1 MRKRSFKRP
10 KPITFQSRRISWQF
24 VFNAA
29 LGLGGSYVPPSN
41 LRFNRHGKF
50 TGGARPIYKF
60 DTRAGCELMMSFC
73 QTHGITAFWKY
84 ADNTIEFLGGYL
96 P

>member
-10 KPITFQSRRISWQF
+10 EPITFQSRRISWQF

-29 LGLGGSYVPPSN
+29 VGLGAKSMPPHN
-41 LRFNRHGKF
+41 CYIGVHGELRFRY
-50 TGGARPIYKF
+50 IYKF
-60 DTRAGCELMMSFC
+60 DSRAGCELMLSFC
-73 QTHGITAFWKY
+73 QMHGITAYWRY
-84 ADNTIEFLGGYL
+84 ADNTVEFLGGYL

>member
-10 KPITFQSRRISWQF
+10 EPITFQSRRISWKF
-24 VFNAA
+24 VFSAA
-29 LGLGGSYVPPSN
+29 LGLGGKGIGDNYYIN
-41 LRFNRHGKF
+41 GHG
-50 TGGARPIYKF
+50 GISWRPIYKF
-60 DTRAGCELMMSFC
+60 DTRAGCELMMFFC
-73 QTHGITAFWKY
+73 RMHGITAYWRY